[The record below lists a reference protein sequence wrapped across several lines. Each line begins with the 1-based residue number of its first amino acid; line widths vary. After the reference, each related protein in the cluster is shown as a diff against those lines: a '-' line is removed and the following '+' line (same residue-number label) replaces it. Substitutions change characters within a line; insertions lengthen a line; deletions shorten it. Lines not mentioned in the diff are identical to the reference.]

1 MVRKL
6 TLPTIGGPCAMPKFA
21 PILTGAL
28 LIAAGAPALAQPFA
42 PPPGAPYP
50 LPAAK
55 TQDVLYREFGGMWVM
70 NDRIS
75 IEKYETI
82 PQPLQP
88 KYQAMKEQLIKD
100 RAAGKQVFTSDAQCI
115 PMGMPRQMDGNFEV
129 IARPSSLGFF
139 TGGSSMQ
146 VRNIWLDGRKH
157 TPEDDLFDSFSG
169 ESIGHWEGDTLVVD
183 TTGLRPS
190 NEILYG
196 VKGHKL
202 HVTERIHKTGPDALQ
217 IDFLVEDPVVFT
229 KPWTY
234 SFTYRRSK
242 TQTMNEQNYCVAA
255 LDREV
260 DKNGVEIFNLTPPP
274 LPEK

>member
-1 MVRKL
+1 MSSK
-6 TLPTIGGPCAMPKFA
+6 TLSWLLGAAVMAFA
-21 PILTGAL
+21 APGFVS
-28 LIAAGAPALAQPFA
+28 PALAQPFA
-42 PPPGAPYP
+42 PPPGPPYP
-50 LPAAK
+50 LPADK
-55 TQDVLYREFGGMWVM
+55 TQEVLFKEFGGMWVM
-70 NDRIS
+70 NNRIS

-88 KYQAMKEQLIKD
+88 KYQAMKEKLIAD
-100 RAAGKQVFTSDAQCI
+100 RAAGRQVFTSDAQCI
-115 PMGMPRQMDGNFEV
+115 PQGMPRQMDGNFEV
-129 IARPSSLGFF
+129 IARPTSLGLF

-157 TPEDDLFDSFSG
+157 TPEEDYFETFSG

-183 TTGLRPS
+183 TIGLKPT

-196 VKGHKL
+196 VKGRHL
-202 HVTERIHKTGPDALQ
+202 HVIERMHKTGPDALQ
-217 IDFLVEDPVVFT
+217 IDTVVEDPAVFT

-234 SFTYRRSK
+234 TFTYKRSK
-242 TQTMNEQNYCVAA
+242 TQVLNEQNYCTAA

-274 LPEK
+274 LPGTE